1 MASLKSKQI
10 SDFNSSVTWSSAT
23 STEIPNSKDIQNAF
37 IPESSLMVDE
47 FTGISIASSTTSWDI
62 TLTSNVQS
70 NSVEFVTVYINGMKL
85 KTVQVFSVSNNV
97 VTMSALPYDIDVD
110 DVIEVHYVETHTIS

>member
-37 IPESSLMVDE
+37 IPKDSLVIDE
-47 FTGISIASSTTSWDI
+47 FTGVSIPSSSNNWDI
-62 TLTSNVQS
+62 TLTANVQS
-70 NSVEFVTVYINGMKL
+70 NDPSYVTVYVNGIKL
-85 KTVQVFSVSNNV
+85 KTVQIASVLNNV
-97 VTMSALPYDIDVD
+97 VTMLALPYDIVSD
-110 DVIEVHYVETHTIS
+110 DTIEVHFVETHMV

>member
-37 IPESSLMVDE
+37 IPKDSLVIDE
-47 FTGISIASSTTSWDI
+47 FTGVSIPSSSGNWDI
-62 TLTSNVQS
+62 TLTANVQS
-70 NSVEFVTVYINGMKL
+70 NDPSYVTVYVNGIKL
-85 KTVQVFSVSNNV
+85 KTVQIASVLNNV
-97 VTMSALPYDIDVD
+97 VTMLALPYDIVSD
-110 DVIEVHYVETHTIS
+110 DTIEVHFVETHMV